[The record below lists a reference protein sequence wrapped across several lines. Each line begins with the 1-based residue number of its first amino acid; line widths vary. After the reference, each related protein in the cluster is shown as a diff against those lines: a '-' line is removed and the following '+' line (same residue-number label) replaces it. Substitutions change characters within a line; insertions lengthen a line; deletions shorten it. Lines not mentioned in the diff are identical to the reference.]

1 MGGFKMAPSFVA
13 KSLERQHLK
22 SMRKHFLQIID
33 INTVLRDIHYQIAP
47 HINKEE
53 YEAATTYVNQYIS
66 HTHIWH
72 IKFVSNLEDPE
83 VALMQIFH
91 LQYIFKREQ
100 ADKFTQE
107 REILEEQ
114 TKKFRAITLYSDQHI
129 ESRRQKMEQYIQEHK
144 NRKESAE

>member
-1 MGGFKMAPSFVA
+1 MAPSFVA

-33 INTVLRDIHYQIAP
+33 INTVLRDIHHQIAP
-47 HINKEE
+47 RINKEE
-53 YEAATTYVNQYIS
+53 YEVATTYVNQYIS

-91 LQYIFKREQ
+91 LEYIFKREP

-107 REILEEQ
+107 RKILEEQ

-129 ESRRQKMEQYIQEHK
+129 TSRRQKMEHYIQEHK

>member
-1 MGGFKMAPSFVA
+1 MGGFQMAPNFVA

-22 SMRKHFLQIID
+22 SMRRHLLQVID
-33 INTVLRDIHYQIAP
+33 INTVLRDIHQHIAP
-47 HINKEE
+47 HINRDE

-72 IKFVSNLEDPE
+72 IKFVCNLEDPE

-100 ADKFTQE
+100 ADKFIQE
-107 REILEEQ
+107 RELLEEQ

-129 ESRRQKMEQYIQEHK
+129 ETRRKKMAHYIQEFK
-144 NRKESAE
+144 SKQEYAE